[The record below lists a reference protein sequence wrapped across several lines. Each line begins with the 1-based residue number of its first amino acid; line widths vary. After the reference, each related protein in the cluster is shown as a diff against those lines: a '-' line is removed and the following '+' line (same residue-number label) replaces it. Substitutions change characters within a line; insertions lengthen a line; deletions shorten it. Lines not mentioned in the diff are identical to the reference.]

1 MEIVVWLMLGGLS
14 LTVAVSYLCACLR
27 GWKASKG
34 QSVSARL
41 TAAHKATQDERYS
54 VC

>member
-14 LTVAVSYLCACLR
+14 LTLAVQYVCALYR

-34 QSVSARL
+34 QPVSVRL
-41 TAAHKATQDERYS
+41 SEAHRATQDERYS